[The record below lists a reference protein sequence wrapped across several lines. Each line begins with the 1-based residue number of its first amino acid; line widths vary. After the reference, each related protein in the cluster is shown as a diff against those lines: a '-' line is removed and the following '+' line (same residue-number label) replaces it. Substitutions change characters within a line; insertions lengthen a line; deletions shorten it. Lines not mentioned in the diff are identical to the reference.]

1 MEHMVRFELK
11 KVVSKMSSKVA
22 LLLLLVFTIYMLS
35 NANYLVWIEEDT
47 QTELT
52 GKAAA
57 QKLREAE
64 QEWAGPLTEEKL
76 AEVISQGWSQGNR
89 GIRFLLAMAFGE
101 IYKPDFMIVGT
112 LSEEDAGSFYENRTK
127 SLREWLAAQGSWY
140 TEEEK
145 DFLTAQYEAV
155 ETPLVYDYTEGWT
168 KLASTLPNVQMLLVL
183 VIGFLVAG
191 IFSEEYRTGASAV
204 FFSAALGR
212 DKAVRAKLKA
222 GLLLITVV
230 YWLTIAGFTAGV
242 LLELGVGGAGC
253 RIQTSIQGWTS
264 FYNIT
269 FLQEYMLIAVGGY
282 IGCLFMD
289 SLAMLVSAKTKSTV
303 VAVIVPFAV
312 LFAPAVIKVMESP
325 LAEKVEGLMPY
336 QLVQMNSV
344 IREFYI
350 YKIPGRIVGAAGI
363 LLVVY
368 LVLANI
374 T

>member
-155 ETPLVYDYTEGWT
+155 ETPLVYDYTVGRRI
-168 KLASTLPNVQMLLVL
+168 ASGTNGRLN
-183 VIGFLVAG
+183 FLN
-191 IFSEEYRTGASAV
+191 FE
-204 FFSAALGR
+204 
-212 DKAVRAKLKA
+212 
-222 GLLLITVV
+222 
-230 YWLTIAGFTAGV
+230 
-242 LLELGVGGAGC
+242 
-253 RIQTSIQGWTS
+253 
-264 FYNIT
+264 
-269 FLQEYMLIAVGGY
+269 M
-282 IGCLFMD
+282 
-289 SLAMLVSAKTKSTV
+289 
-303 VAVIVPFAV
+303 
-312 LFAPAVIKVMESP
+312 
-325 LAEKVEGLMPY
+325 
-336 QLVQMNSV
+336 
-344 IREFYI
+344 
-350 YKIPGRIVGAAGI
+350 
-363 LLVVY
+363 
-368 LVLANI
+368 
-374 T
+374 